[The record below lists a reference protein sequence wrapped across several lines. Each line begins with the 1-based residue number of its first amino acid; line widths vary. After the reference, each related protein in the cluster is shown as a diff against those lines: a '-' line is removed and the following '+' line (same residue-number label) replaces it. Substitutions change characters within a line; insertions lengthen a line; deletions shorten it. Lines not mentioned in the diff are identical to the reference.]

1 MMKQE
6 KVKKV
11 KTHFH
16 FNKDPHSRNIILC
29 EKWRKERT

>member
-1 MMKQE
+1 MIKQE

-16 FNKDPHSRNIILC
+16 FKKDPHSRNITFL
-29 EKWRKERT
+29 EKWGKERT